1 MNPYGSK
8 VRRLL
13 HRHRWRLV
21 VIAVVVVGLVVG
33 ARLLTQASEA
43 ADRASEIEAS
53 LARRIGNRPGAGER
67 DLATALIEQ
76 GVSVDAASSVVA
88 EMRAD
93 FGGAD
98 LADLEAAHLLAAWEE
113 AAPGAGAARVLGKVG
128 FYQLGVTREGLA
140 DFVRTVTSEQ
150 RQRQLPPAVILAGLS
165 EHVIDYSAA
174 CEYVEGTPCPLDV
187 VLDLVADRQQADY
200 EQWDHVD
207 CDLYANAAHRGC
219 VAFADCASD
228 YALAL
233 AAQDAS
239 NDDWATAEALGH
251 EIGSAGWEEWT
262 AAGNE
267 AALVASEAHEA
278 CIAERYGEDPIDAL
292 KALVLKR

>member
-1 MNPYGSK
+1 M
-8 VRRLL
+8 
-13 HRHRWRLV
+13 
-21 VIAVVVVGLVVG
+21 VVGLVVG
-33 ARLLTQASEA
+33 ARLLTQFSEA
-43 ADRASEIEAS
+43 ADRASEIETS
-53 LARRIGNRPGAGER
+53 MGRGGVTGAGAR

-76 GVSVDAASSVVA
+76 GVSVDAASRVLA
-88 EMRAD
+88 ALRAD

-98 LADLEAAHLLAAWEE
+98 LGDLEAAQLLAAWEE
-113 AAPGAGAARVLGKVG
+113 AAPSAGAARVLGKVG
-128 FYQLGVTREGLA
+128 VHQLGVTREGLA
-140 DFVRTVTSEQ
+140 DFIRTVTSEQ
-150 RQRQLPPAVILAGLS
+150 SRRQLPPEVILAGLS
-165 EHVIDYSAA
+165 EHVIDYRAA
-174 CEYVEGTPCPLDV
+174 CEYVEGAPCPLDV

-200 EQWDHVD
+200 EQWGHID
-207 CDLYANAAHRGC
+207 CGLYANDAHPGC
-219 VAFADCASD
+219 VTFADCAGE

-267 AALVASEAHEA
+267 AELVTWEAHEA
-278 CIAERYGEDPIDAL
+278 CVADRYGEGVDAF

>member
-1 MNPYGSK
+1 MSPYGSK

-33 ARLLTQASEA
+33 ERLLTQASEA
-43 ADRASEIEAS
+43 ADRASEIEVS
-53 LARRIGNRPGAGER
+53 MARGGVTGAGAR

-88 EMRAD
+88 ALRVD

-113 AAPGAGAARVLGKVG
+113 AAPGVGAARVLGKVG
-128 FYQLGVTREGLA
+128 AHQLGVTREGLA
-140 DFVRTVTSEQ
+140 DFVRAVTSEQ
-150 RQRQLPPAVILAGLS
+150 RQRQLPPAVVLAGLS
-165 EHVIDYSAA
+165 EHVIEYRSA
-174 CEYVEGTPCPLDV
+174 CEHVEGAPCPLDV

-200 EQWDHVD
+200 EQWGHVD
-207 CDLYANAAHRGC
+207 CGLYANAAHPGC
-219 VAFADCASD
+219 VTFADCASE

-267 AALVASEAHEA
+267 AALVTWEAHEA
-278 CIAERYGEDPIDAL
+278 CVNDRYGEDPVDAL
-292 KALVLKR
+292 KALVLAR

>member
-1 MNPYGSK
+1 MSPYGSK

-53 LARRIGNRPGAGER
+53 LGRRGVTGAGER

-88 EMRAD
+88 ALRVD

-98 LADLEAAHLLAAWEE
+98 LADLEAAQLLAAWEE
-113 AAPGAGAARVLGKVG
+113 AAPGAAGVLGGVG
-128 FYQLGVTREGLA
+128 AHQLGVTREGLA
-140 DFVRTVTSEQ
+140 DFVRTVTGEQ
-150 RQRQLPPAVILAGLS
+150 RRRQLPPAVILAGLS
-165 EHVIDYSAA
+165 EHVIEYRSA
-174 CEYVEGTPCPLDV
+174 CEYVEGAPCPLDV

-200 EQWDHVD
+200 EQW
-207 CDLYANAAHRGC
+207 
-219 VAFADCASD
+219 
-228 YALAL
+228 
-233 AAQDAS
+233 
-239 NDDWATAEALGH
+239 AT
-251 EIGSAGWEEWT
+251 ST
-262 AAGNE
+262 AASTRTPRTPD
-267 AALVASEAHEA
+267 V
-278 CIAERYGEDPIDAL
+278 
-292 KALVLKR
+292 

>member
-1 MNPYGSK
+1 MSPYGSK

-53 LARRIGNRPGAGER
+53 LGRRGVTGAGER

-88 EMRAD
+88 ALRVD

-98 LADLEAAHLLAAWEE
+98 LADLEAAQLLAAWEE
-113 AAPGAGAARVLGKVG
+113 AAPGAAGVLGGVG
-128 FYQLGVTREGLA
+128 AHQLGVTREGLA

-150 RQRQLPPAVILAGLS
+150 RQRQLPSAVILAGLS
-165 EHVIDYSAA
+165 EHVIEYRSA
-174 CEYVEGTPCPLDV
+174 CEYVEGAPCPLDV

-200 EQWDHVD
+200 EQWGHVD
-207 CDLYANAAHRGC
+207 CGLYANAAHPGC

-267 AALVASEAHEA
+267 AALVTWQAHEA
-278 CIAERYGEDPIDAL
+278 CVADRYGEDPVDAL
-292 KALVLKR
+292 KALVLAR